1 MFQREIRGKLPNM
14 NTRRGKKMTSKERD
28 TAIKAKQKEKLDEKR
43 RTKEHTIKKGDL
55 VLVKQE
61 KTNKLLT
68 PYGPTPH
75 IVERVKGS
83 MITATRAMRGPL
95 ATRLSSRR

>member
-1 MFQREIRGKLPNM
+1 MIQEEEKDDI
-14 NTRRGKKMTSKERD
+14 KERD

-61 KTNKLLT
+61 KTNKLST

-75 IVERVKGS
+75 IVERVKGLS
-83 MITATRAMRGPL
+83 QQRGAMRGPL